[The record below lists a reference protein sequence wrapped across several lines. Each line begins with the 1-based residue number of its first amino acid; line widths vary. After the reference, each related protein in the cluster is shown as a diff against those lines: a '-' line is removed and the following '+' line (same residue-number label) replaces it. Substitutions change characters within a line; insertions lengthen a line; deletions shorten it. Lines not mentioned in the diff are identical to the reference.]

1 MSQKLTSFYMNK
13 MIIRNQTIFW
23 WVQPI
28 HRSKHIR
35 LQCKSFKGSPTYI
48 NILLHNDLVLV
59 TINLYLQVT
68 AW

>member
-1 MSQKLTSFYMNK
+1 MSKKLTSFMNK
-13 MIIRNQTIFW
+13 MIIRNQTIFC

-28 HRSKHIR
+28 DRSKHIR

-59 TINLYLQVT
+59 TINLYLEIT
-68 AW
+68 TW